1 MSTQTR
7 TLAIGSIGVGLAV
20 FALKYVAYWLTGSV
34 ALYSDALESI
44 VNIAAAIA
52 ALTAIH
58 VASQPPDEGHPFGH
72 HKAEYFSAAL
82 EGALII
88 IAALAIFRE
97 AWLAFSHPRTFS
109 WDNPGLLVNVAAG
122 VLNAAW
128 SYVLIRRGRALN
140 SPALVADG
148 KHLLADVY
156 TSIGVLGGVIL
167 AALTGWFILDPL
179 IAMAVAAH
187 ILWAGFGL
195 LRQSAEGLM
204 DAAPDAETMEK
215 IREVIRKNARG
226 ALEFHALKARRAG
239 SALFIDFHLVVPG
252 AMRVHEAHEI
262 CDRIE
267 EALARAFGEV
277 IVSIHVEPEHEGEA
291 GKHGAFQIATC
302 APAGLRHDAVPC
314 APLPPAMPLS
324 ARKAADGE

>member
-1 MSTQTR
+1 MNAQTR
-7 TLAIGSIGVGLAV
+7 TLAIGSIGVGIAV

-82 EGALII
+82 EGALINV
-88 IAALAIFRE
+88 AALAIFRE
-97 AWLAFSHPRTFS
+97 AWQALSHPRTFA

-122 VLNAAW
+122 ILNAAW
-128 SYVLIRRGRALN
+128 SYVLIKRGRMLN

-156 TSIGVLGGVIL
+156 TSVGVLGGVVL
-167 AALTGWFILDPL
+167 AAVTGWFILDPL

-187 ILWAGFGL
+187 ILWAGFAL

-215 IREVIRKNARG
+215 IKDLIRDNARS

-252 AMRVHEAHEI
+252 TMSVHDAHDI
-262 CDRIE
+262 CDHIE
-267 EALARAFGEV
+267 DALERAFGEV
-277 IVSIHVEPEHEGEA
+277 IVSIHVEPEHEGEN
-291 GKHGAFQIATC
+291 GGHGAFKLATC
-302 APAGLRHDAVPC
+302 APASMRHDSIPC
-314 APLPPAMPLS
+314 APLPPATPLS
-324 ARKAADGE
+324 SHDRGDAA